1 MELLVNE
8 EKRELKS
15 HGTFQFP
22 VNISRKRLSSYGTG
36 AFPWHWHDEVELT
49 LVLSGKIDYR
59 VNESQYLLRAGEG
72 LFCNADALH
81 AGSRV
86 DGADCDYVSLT
97 FHPRLL
103 GGYEGCILRSKYVD
117 SLVGAFPSLRLSPQ
131 ESWQRHILEAVEKIY
146 QLSQSQ
152 PETYELEVQR
162 LLLGIWSGLYRH
174 RGKPGRPPPPG
185 PSGLERLRVILSYL
199 HENYGEKIT
208 LEDVAKQVGLCKS
221 ECCRF
226 FQAADG
232 AIAVR
237 LPAGLPHRPQPG
249 PAGGGR
255 RHRGGGGLPGGGS
268 PTRRTSPRCSGPG
281 WAAPPREYQKT
292 GRRRGG
298 RKGATPCERRA
309 AGLFPG
315 GPALR
320 LLRPPGGR
328 GPFPLL
334 VLCGWGLEEK
344 LPLFAQELPP
354 VVLFARPGRRG
365 KGLHPLAR
373 AGRPGGGRRSP
384 GEAGDYLGFLT
395 ERALPL
401 LERGTSAPAA
411 PAPAPGDS
419 GLLFGRA
426 VRLVGPAPRGG
437 VPPGGLAVRLPVVPG
452 VAGLHGAA
460 PAPAGGARL
469 PVPGGTGRS
478 SAGRLCSAPWGTA
491 PRRAHAFYKE
501 RGLDTTLE
509 WNKGGHGKG
518 VGHPLEKGP
527 ALGPRG
533 GFV

>member
-174 RGKPGRPPPPG
+174 RENQAAAPAG
-185 PSGLERLRVILSYL
+185 PERVERLRVILSYL

-226 FQAADG
+226 FKRQMGQSLFDYLLDYR
-232 AIAVR
+232 I
-237 LPAGLPHRPQPG
+237 
-249 PAGGGR
+249 GR
-255 RHRGGGGLPGGGS
+255 SLALLEEG
-268 PTRRTSPRCSGPG
+268 
-281 WAAPPREYQKT
+281 
-292 GRRRGG
+292 
-298 RKGATPCERRA
+298 GATVAEVMF
-309 AGLFPG
+309 G
-315 GPALR
+315 ALSYIA
-320 LLRPPGGR
+320 LNFTVGD
-328 GPFPLL
+328 FVTL
-334 VLCGWGLEEK
+334 VGEK
-344 LPLFAQELPP
+344 I
-354 VVLFARPGRRG
+354 G
-365 KGLHPLAR
+365 KGLESVAEASPQLYDLMLSTWSSMGVLPDVGLAGPVTALDAQTRKELTSSLLESFELSLRMNLIGMLVQSAMHMAVLGTLIPLMLCTRYGQGEEFTPLCNLETVRIPAR
-373 AGRPGGGRRSP
+373 LNLVLMLGVLVLWVLILVNDSFYAVYSAAWSLVQYIYGLQGLSVCEWFLKKHGWKKGWRYLLMGAGYVLLPTVLFLIGFLEQIFYFRKIGRPRP
-384 GEAGDYLGFLT
+384 EDF
-395 ERALPL
+395 
-401 LERGTSAPAA
+401 
-411 PAPAPGDS
+411 
-419 GLLFGRA
+419 GL
-426 VRLVGPAPRGG
+426 
-437 VPPGGLAVRLPVVPG
+437 
-452 VAGLHGAA
+452 
-460 PAPAGGARL
+460 
-469 PVPGGTGRS
+469 
-478 SAGRLCSAPWGTA
+478 
-491 PRRAHAFYKE
+491 
-501 RGLDTTLE
+501 
-509 WNKGGHGKG
+509 
-518 VGHPLEKGP
+518 KGP
-527 ALGPRG
+527 DDRDDDEM
-533 GFV
+533 